1 MAQFCPELVSAH
13 QFERLTCINRDVS
26 EGPPLSITEDVHHQ
40 IFVNQRLEL
49 CTLLCDGQTFSRCP
63 AVVHD
68 APDEQE
74 ETTTTHTPVSTIY
87 RNVGTA

>member
-26 EGPPLSITEDVHHQ
+26 EGSPLSITEDVHHQ

-49 CTLLCDGQTFSRCP
+49 CTLLCDGQTSRCP

-74 ETTTTHTPVSTIY
+74 ETTTTYTPVSTIH
-87 RNVGTA
+87 RSVVTA